1 MINIPRIGTK
11 VIITKLYIDNVFNF
25 SNTTLDLTIKK
36 LVTNSTIENEYI
48 ENRENF
54 RYKRV
59 CIISGANATGKT
71 SIGKVIMSLQN
82 FLYNP
87 IGYDVEKSFRKNIFN
102 KSKPA
107 SVAIE
112 FVTANDS
119 KIHNVTIKL
128 KASTFETVDKNTV
141 ARHDGSSLH
150 DGTKRHGPDSQVEII
165 YASTKIG
172 VSMSATKAREKL
184 DSIIRSQK
192 APRGSVYQIIGK
204 TNKLG
209 ADLDIFKGHLDKSNL
224 TGTTAWTYLL
234 SGNID
239 TSNSEQYKL
248 NSIDILSAIL
258 KTFDTSIADV
268 VESFDIVGENNE
280 TTGKKKNGYAIKFSN
295 GDTLL
300 IDMNGNVTDE
310 DRLSKGTFDAL
321 KVVGFITRIIS
332 DRIDCGMIYGA
343 GATYFL
349 DEKMAFAHSELEQA
363 IVNLII
369 YKLPYLSQFFYTT
382 HNYDILDM
390 SLPVHSYVF
399 LKKDKAAAVFVHP
412 EDTFNKNDRS
422 LLNYVK
428 NDIFST
434 LPDTSQIDDLMFS
447 E

>member
-1 MINIPRIGTK
+1 M
-11 VIITKLYIDNVFNF
+11 IITKLYIDNVFNF

-48 ENRENF
+48 EDRENF

-71 SIGKVIMSLQN
+71 SIGKIIMSLQN
-82 FLYNP
+82 FLTNP
-87 IGYDVEKSFRKNIFN
+87 LGYDIEKGFRKYVFN
-102 KSKPA
+102 KLKPA
-107 SVAIE
+107 EVTIE
-112 FVTANDS
+112 FVTPSDS

-128 KASTFETVDKNTV
+128 KASTFETSDKGKAV
-141 ARHDGSSLH
+141 RHDGTSLH
-150 DGTKRHGPDSQVEII
+150 DGTKRHGSDSQIEIH

-184 DSIIRSQK
+184 DSIISAQK
-192 APRGSVYQIIGK
+192 APRGSVYQVIGK
-204 TNKLG
+204 TSKLG
-209 ADLDIFKGHLDKSNL
+209 ADLDIFKAHLDKSYL
-224 TGTTAWTYLL
+224 AGTTGWTYLL

-239 TSNSEQYKL
+239 TSNSEKNKL
-248 NSIDILSAIL
+248 NRIDVLNAIL
-258 KTFDTSIADV
+258 KTFDTSITDV
-268 VESFDIVGENNE
+268 VESFEVSGANSE
-280 TTGKKKNGYAIKFSN
+280 TTAKVKNGYAIKFSN

-310 DRLSKGTFDAL
+310 ERLSKGTFDAL
-321 KVVGFITRIIS
+321 KVVGFITKIIS
-332 DRIDCGMIYGA
+332 HKINCEFIYGA
-343 GATYFL
+343 GVTYFL

-369 YKLPYLSQFFYTT
+369 DKLPKHSQFFYTT

-399 LKKDKAAAVFVHP
+399 LKKVKAASVFVHP
-412 EDTFNKNDRS
+412 EEVFNKNDRS

-434 LPDTSQIDDLMFS
+434 LPDTSQIDDLMLS